1 MELLPELP
9 KGFRWAFDSN
19 GNLPTLE
26 LHKRWLFFWM
36 MQDYEPV
43 SLLMVRTYGLDSAKR
58 MAASNIL
65 QRNPILA
72 FL

>member
-9 KGFRWAFDSN
+9 KGFRWSFDSDSD
-19 GNLPTLE
+19 LPTLE

-58 MAASNIL
+58 MAASSIL
-65 QRNPILA
+65 RRNPILA